1 MRTESGEP
9 YASRTE
15 VEAVEADME
24 DWTGAGVR
32 DGPAAAPE
40 DEEGFTAE
48 AAFWGAG

>member
-9 YASRTE
+9 YGSRTE
-15 VEAVEADME
+15 VEAAEADVE

-32 DGPAAAPE
+32 DGPAAVTE
-40 DEEGFTAE
+40 DEEGCTAE